1 MVLLFYEAADN
12 SGKVLLHVN
21 IMCYM
26 SNYIQFKIS

>member
-1 MVLLFYEAADN
+1 MALFYEVTDN

-21 IMCYM
+21 IMWYM